1 MLVNIEAARS
11 LGITSVHHRDFAGT
25 EPELKRHFARYLS

>member
-25 EPELKRHFARYLS
+25 EPELKRHFASYFA